1 MARGVIFEDEHLL
14 VMNKPA
20 GMNTHAPDPHAGEG
34 LHEWLKHREPRWADL
49 AILHRLDKGTSGVLV
64 FGKTPVAN
72 RSLGEQFT
80 AHTIRKKYHL
90 LTDRVV
96 PSGRI
101 HTVSALVRAGEKY
114 LNRPLH
120 AGAERAET
128 GFKSLGPWEGR
139 VLVEAEPVT
148 GRTHQIRV
156 HAAAEGFPIVGDILY
171 GGTPAPRI
179 FLHALELRL
188 RHPAT
193 HEEIAFTA
201 PADFNAD
208 PRLALREMLVEPGM
222 TGGETTAYRLV
233 HGAADGRP
241 GWYVDRLGDYLL
253 SQGGEPLAPRQ
264 RADLAR
270 LMNHCQAR
278 GAYHKLLHRQPGRSG
293 PQLASPEFVLG
304 EAAPDTFAIWENG
317 VRYEL
322 SFKEGYSVGLFL
334 DQRDNRRRFLTNH
347 VAARFPPFPGG
358 MAGREVLNTFA
369 YTCGFSV
376 TAAKAGARVTSLDLS
391 RKYLDWG
398 TRNFALNGLDA
409 GAHEFIHG
417 DVFEWLRRLGKKG
430 RQFQAIVLDP
440 PTFSHSKE
448 HGAFQAEK
456 DYGQLA
462 LAALPLLA
470 PGGVL
475 LASTNAARL
484 EPTKFLASLQSAIQT
499 SRRRILQQHYVPQ
512 PPDFPV
518 HREEPAYLKTVW
530 LRVS

>member
-1 MARGVIFEDEHLL
+1 
-14 VMNKPA
+14 
-20 GMNTHAPDPHAGEG
+20 
-34 LHEWLKHREPRWADL
+34 
-49 AILHRLDKGTSGVLV
+49 
-64 FGKTPVAN
+64 
-72 RSLGEQFT
+72 
-80 AHTIRKKYHL
+80 
-90 LTDRVV
+90 
-96 PSGRI
+96 
-101 HTVSALVRAGEKY
+101 
-114 LNRPLH
+114 
-120 AGAERAET
+120 
-128 GFKSLGPWEGR
+128 
-139 VLVEAEPVT
+139 
-148 GRTHQIRV
+148 
-156 HAAAEGFPIVGDILY
+156 
-171 GGTPAPRI
+171 
-179 FLHALELRL
+179 
-188 RHPAT
+188 
-193 HEEIAFTA
+193 
-201 PADFNAD
+201 
-208 PRLALREMLVEPGM
+208 
-222 TGGETTAYRLV
+222 
-233 HGAADGRP
+233 
-241 GWYVDRLGDYLL
+241 
-253 SQGGEPLAPRQ
+253 
-264 RADLAR
+264 
-270 LMNHCQAR
+270 MNHCQAR

-347 VAARFPPFPGG
+347 VAARFPLFPGG

-440 PTFSHSKE
+440 PTFSHSKD

-456 DYGQLA
+456 EYGQLA

-484 EPTKFLASLQSAIQT
+484 EPTKFLASLHSAIQT